1 MTTAEWRWADVATG
15 AVGLS
20 EFAGWNPLRW
30 SRSAS
35 IEATIQDLK
44 GRDQGRPIILK
55 VPAGVLSPERKFPN
69 VPTAIDWLKIR
80 AGVGV
85 EWMWG
90 DAPWM
95 KWLPMKWSDTKGI
108 EKTIADLREKERAE
122 PNRPVLLKIPAGV
135 LTPAKHHENIHAAID
150 HLDRALRH
158 FSKWSVHQ
166 TFFLYDEIREPEDF
180 LRLKDVPLLDKA
192 IYTGV
197 LSAVDR
203 LNVSE
208 GLCPD
213 GICAVY
219 SSRSG
224 KYCILYTKQM
234 QDEAER
240 RFDLSTPFMKNVRSF
255 LQNGAAPD
263 FQFDEVIKFDNRKWI
278 VSEKNAHEERYD
290 VEDVIGKGVGGI
302 VNLLKRKGTGQEYV
316 MKKVSEVE
324 AKREITALCNL
335 RHPNCIKLVEYT
347 ARIESDDTADGG
359 VAAMPTV
366 CILCEY
372 APSGDLSFFIKQE
385 RQGGGR
391 PTEMAIINIFK
402 QVMLGLSYMHARR
415 IVHNDIKGQNILVFK
430 QDGDGF
436 LKVALTDYGC
446 ARTIDD
452 ENPSVFGDPRYASP
466 ENLKALMDT
475 LEGHNVSWRPDF
487 ESDVWSFGVTLYSE
501 SSNGLIPFIYEQRQ
515 SGTFNAEFPQ
525 NLRKAQMGAT
535 EVETAHCSEQLSD
548 KGLSFLR
555 LVLQREPD
563 RRPTLRHLLNDPWVN
578 ATARN
583 DRSSIRLSVHTDT
596 TCQIIMNF
604 VMWRLPFNEIKQCY
618 ELFKL
623 FDTDH
628 QGVINR
634 DQFRDMFPG
643 KPDRATR
650 VFDLADIN
658 GDLTLE
664 FNEFAAIAFNWAFM
678 KEDVL
683 DRYLLEVVRD
693 LSEDCKD
700 TLGIDDLS
708 KHIGGYVKNDE
719 LESLVLRIG
728 CDTERRFSA
737 GAIRKF
743 LQERQ
748 IWLEISTE

>member
-15 AVGLS
+15 ALGIS
-20 EFAGWNPLRW
+20 EFAGLNPLRW
-30 SRSAS
+30 SGGAS

-44 GRDQGRPIILK
+44 GQDQGRPIILK
-55 VPAGVLSPERKFPN
+55 VPPGVLSAEKKFPN
-69 VPTAIDWLKIR
+69 VPIAIDWLKKR

-95 KWLPMKWSDTKGI
+95 QWLPMKWSATKGI
-108 EKTIADLREKERAE
+108 EKTMADLREKERAE

-135 LTPAKHHENIHAAID
+135 LTPAKKHENISAAID

-158 FSKWSVHQ
+158 FSKWSVDQ
-166 TFFLYDEIREPEDF
+166 TFFLSDEIREPENF

-192 IYTGV
+192 TYTGV
-197 LSAVDR
+197 LFAVDK
-203 LNVSE
+203 LNVCD
-208 GLCPD
+208 GLCTD

-219 SSRSG
+219 SSRFR

-234 QDEAER
+234 ADEAER
-240 RFDLSTPFMKNVRSF
+240 RFNLSTPFMVNVRAF
-255 LQNGAAPD
+255 LRNGAAPD
-263 FQFDEVIKFDNRKWI
+263 FQFDEVKKFDNRKWI
-278 VSEKNAHEERYD
+278 VSEKNAYELRYD
-290 VEDVIGKGVGGI
+290 VLDVIGKGVGGT
-302 VNLLKRKGTGQEYV
+302 VNLLKRKGTGQQYV
-316 MKKVSEVE
+316 MKRVSEVK
-324 AKREITALCNL
+324 AKHEITALCNL

-347 ARIESDDTADGG
+347 SRTESDTADDDVG
-359 VAAMPTV
+359 AMPTV

-372 APSGDLSFFIKQE
+372 APSGDLSFYIKQE
-385 RQGGGR
+385 RQEGGR

-402 QVMLGLSYMHARR
+402 QVMLGLSYMHAKR
-415 IVHNDIKGQNILVFK
+415 IVHNDIKGQNILVFE

-446 ARTIDD
+446 ARAIDD
-452 ENPSVFGDPRYASP
+452 ERPSVFGDPRYASP
-466 ENLKALMDT
+466 ENLEALMDT
-475 LEGHNVSWRPDF
+475 LRGQNVSWRPDF

-501 SSNGLIPFIYEQRQ
+501 SSNGLIPFIYEPQP
-515 SGTFNAEFPQ
+515 SGTFNAEFPL
-525 NLRKAQMGAT
+525 NLREAQMRAT
-535 EVETAHCSEQLSD
+535 EVETAHCSEQLSE

-563 RRPTLRHLLNDPWVN
+563 RRPTLRQLLNDPWVN

-583 DRSSIRLSVHTDT
+583 DPSSIRLSVHPDT
-596 TCQIIMNF
+596 TCQIILNF

-618 ELFKL
+618 ELFKT

-628 QGVINR
+628 QGVISQ

-643 KPDRATR
+643 KPDRAAKI
-650 VFDLADIN
+650 FDLADIN

-664 FNEFAAIAFNWAFM
+664 FNEFAAIAFNWTFM

-683 DRYLLEVVRD
+683 DKYLLEVVRD
-693 LSEDCKD
+693 LSEDGRD
-700 TLGIDDLS
+700 TLGINDLS
-708 KHIGGYVKNDE
+708 KHIGGYVKTDE

-737 GAIRKF
+737 LAIRTF
-743 LQERQ
+743 LQDRHS
-748 IWLEISTE
+748 WLEISTE